1 LSESSPKVPADALE
15 ALLGALLLVGGPET
29 DYCSGSHDVWHFAS
43 LFTARIAGHLKNKS
57 EKSSTGLDPHNHWLN
72 SAETA
77 KVNCNLPISHTISA
91 GDP

>member
-1 LSESSPKVPADALE
+1 MRSKHCLE
-15 ALLGALLLVGGPET
+15 PFCLWVGLRQTIVVGLMTFGISRRCLQPGLQGI
-29 DYCSGSHDVWHFAS
+29 S
-43 LFTARIAGHLKNKS
+43 RNKS